1 MLIRAPH
8 GAGMHKYALKVC
20 GLDADAASWGVF
32 AKRNLESGE
41 IVATF
46 GETTYLSAASQEG
59 RKFENLHAQMST
71 EEKPLQYS
79 SKYHLAEDR
88 HAKLWVVSE
97 QDKKVVRNRAGT
109 LKRLRQ
115 ALGPGVG
122 PGIRQLVNHTC
133 CIQHRNAEFQL
144 TRALDG
150 DLRRNAS
157 DEDGKIV
164 LVIRAARRISSQE
177 QILVHYNPGAPGL

>member
-59 RKFENLHAQMST
+59 REFENLHAQMST

-79 SKYHLAEDR
+79 FRYHLAENC
-88 HAKLWVVSE
+88 HAKVWVVPE
-97 QDKKVVRNRAGT
+97 QDKTVVRNRAGSS
-109 LKRLRQ
+109 KRLRQ
-115 ALGPGVG
+115 TLGPGGG
-122 PGIRQLVNHTC
+122 PGIGQLVNHTC
-133 CIQHRNAEFQL
+133 GPQHRNAH
-144 TRALDG
+144 AL
-150 DLRRNAS
+150 
-157 DEDGKIV
+157 V
-164 LVIRAARRISSQE
+164 VY
-177 QILVHYNPGAPGL
+177 YNT